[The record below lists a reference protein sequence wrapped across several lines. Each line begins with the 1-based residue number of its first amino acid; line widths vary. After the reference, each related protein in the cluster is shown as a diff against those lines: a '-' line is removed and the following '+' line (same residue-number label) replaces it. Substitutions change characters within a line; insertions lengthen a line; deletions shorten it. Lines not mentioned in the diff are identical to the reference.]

1 MQRLDTKKGRN
12 RPKDNVKSTNY
23 QSINNERNWEMKT
36 RRILM
41 GALALAVVAAT
52 VIACT
57 KDKETNVAQQE
68 TVTEE
73 VARKP
78 IETYD
83 IDNRIMHDHFDLDFA
98 NSAINENNLSK
109 ETGSRYVIESARV
122 IDSVPLDINSEII
135 RKIVILDTEEEL
147 SITCW
152 CIGAFVD
159 KEIHDESVH
168 YFVNEDVASGIYEFS
183 MTSEGNVYAVYVNGN
198 TYMWEEV
205 EQIPETAMGKT
216 IVVCVGRN
224 CQSGCD
230 LTPNNDNCTACTPHP
245 GQQGDCFTIKTDNK
259 ILGRILKILFDK

>member
-1 MQRLDTKKGRN
+1 MNKLKIT
-12 RPKDNVKSTNY
+12 
-23 QSINNERNWEMKT
+23 
-36 RRILM
+36 L
-41 GALALAVVAAT
+41 GALALAMVVATFFACSKEKESNVVQQAT
-52 VIACT
+52 VI
-57 KDKETNVAQQE
+57 
-68 TVTEE
+68 EE

-78 IETYD
+78 IATYD

-159 KEIHDESVH
+159 KI
-168 YFVNEDVASGIYEFS
+168 
-183 MTSEGNVYAVYVNGN
+183 
-198 TYMWEEV
+198 
-205 EQIPETAMGKT
+205 
-216 IVVCVGRN
+216 
-224 CQSGCD
+224 
-230 LTPNNDNCTACTPHP
+230 PHP
-245 GQQGDCFTIKTDNK
+245 GQQGDCFTIKTGNK